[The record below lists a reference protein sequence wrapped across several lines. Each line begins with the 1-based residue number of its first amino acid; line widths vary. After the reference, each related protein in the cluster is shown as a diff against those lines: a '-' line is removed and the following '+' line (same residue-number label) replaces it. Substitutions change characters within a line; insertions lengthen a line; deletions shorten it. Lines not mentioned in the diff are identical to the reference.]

1 MAFQLKDGTPIPV
14 DSAFSIGD
22 INYPANWLRLT
33 TADEKTAAG
42 IVEVDDPKVY
52 NDKFYYTDGTPK
64 TLDDVNSTDKDGNL
78 IKNADGSQHITY
90 GLKTILKNEQKSE
103 AASRLAN
110 YDWYVVR
117 KLEKGTEI
125 PSKIQT
131 YRDAVRT
138 ACNTRETEIENCA
151 DIAALETLYSYTEK
165 DGVITPN
172 MTQFPS
178 DPNIQTLA

>member
-1 MAFQLKDGTPIPV
+1 MAFQLKDGTPIPA

-22 INYPANWLRLT
+22 ISYPANWLRLT

-90 GLKTILKNEQKSE
+90 GLKTILKNDQKNKE
-103 AASRLAN
+103 KHQEKI
-110 YDWYVVR
+110 
-117 KLEKGTEI
+117 KLTK
-125 PSKIQT
+125 
-131 YRDAVRT
+131 
-138 ACNTRETEIENCA
+138 
-151 DIAALETLYSYTEK
+151 
-165 DGVITPN
+165 
-172 MTQFPS
+172 
-178 DPNIQTLA
+178 